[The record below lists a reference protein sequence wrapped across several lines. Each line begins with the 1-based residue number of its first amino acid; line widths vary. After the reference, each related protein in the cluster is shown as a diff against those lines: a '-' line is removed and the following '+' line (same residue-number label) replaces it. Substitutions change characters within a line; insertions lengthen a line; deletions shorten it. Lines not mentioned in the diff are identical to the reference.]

1 MPKVNKETYSPKH
14 VQARIRGREAEY
26 IRQVAEQYNERFIDA
41 LYRIINVHRDASL
54 NKVTPVM
61 QVVNTASSC
70 KTAVETEEIE
80 IEMNL
85 DDFL

>member
-1 MPKVNKETYSPKH
+1 MPKVNKEIYTPKH

-61 QVVNTASSC
+61 QVVNTPSSC